1 MKSSY
6 LRRIEG
12 WRGLKIFGDKF
23 LSLDSATCHL
33 VVFIYTSKLKEFNIQ
48 KMQFFAERVEQ
59 VFIFVSDD
67 DD

>member
-1 MKSSY
+1 M
-6 LRRIEG
+6 
-12 WRGLKIFGDKF
+12 LKIFGEKF

-33 VVFIYTSKLKEFNIQ
+33 VVFIYTTKLKEFNIQ